1 MDGSFHRC
9 VSHLTLI
16 RVPLWWLINLSE
28 EKSKF
33 NNKTTAPQKLIL
45 LKPDVATYVRVT
57 VYSSNHNIETAFFQS
72 LFLIYFSSRGS
83 DQGICAINS
92 DYNIF

>member
-1 MDGSFHRC
+1 MAPSTGVCLIWHWLE
-9 VSHLTLI
+9 SHYGDLLIYQKKSQNLTTK
-16 RVPLWWLINLSE
+16 R
-28 EKSKF
+28 
-33 NNKTTAPQKLIL
+33 QKLIL
-45 LKPDVATYVRVT
+45 LKPNVATYVRVT